1 MFLANKGGI
10 LMRYSRKRAH
20 PKKIIAGFQEV
31 FKGVCVKKTSQ
42 RNFFLTL
49 IAVSVSKT
57 FRINAIA
64 SRLPIDVAKE
74 KSKEKRLLRFLDTPF
89 PSQSVMEQWLV
100 YVLCCVWRSKRALQQ
115 ALVLI
120 DETDLPGGWKAIV
133 ASVSFRNRAIPIYWH
148 IYKNAEISDG
158 TYRSHNEIIQNFCVD
173 LNKQIAKATGS
184 QISVEPV
191 FIFDRGFARAKY
203 VIKFLDDRGINVV
216 MRVPRNVGVRVNG
229 SLRKLDDLQEGSYSD
244 ILYHATE
251 ALPLNLYIVRDE
263 AHDDPMYLISNR
275 VKGQQLHTYYKR
287 RMQIEHGFRDLK
299 SCFNFKDLVLK
310 KTQKPRIELLFLIGV
325 LAYGLLFLTYEK
337 AAGIWQKTFH
347 STRKIYSVISIIK
360 KVIEVMWTHEK
371 LLLFTQQTC
380 LRNLD
385 FLTTQ

>member
-1 MFLANKGGI
+1 
-10 LMRYSRKRAH
+10 MRYSRKRAN

-49 IAVSVSKT
+49 LAVSVSKT
-57 FRINAIA
+57 FRISEIA

-74 KSKEKRLLRFLDTPF
+74 KSKQKRLLRFLETPF
-89 PSQSVMEQWLV
+89 PCRCVMEQWLV
-100 YVLCCVWRSKRALQQ
+100 YVLGCLWRSKRASQQ
-115 ALVLI
+115 ALILI
-120 DETDLPGGWKAIV
+120 DETDLPGGWQAIV
-133 ASVSFRNRAIPIYWH
+133 ASVGFRNRAIPIYWH
-148 IYKNAEISDG
+148 VYKNAEISNG
-158 TYRSHNEIIQNFCVD
+158 TYRSHNEIIQNFCVALD
-173 LNKQIAKATGS
+173 KQIAQATSGKA
-184 QISVEPV
+184 IEPV

-203 VIKFLDDRGINVV
+203 VIKFLDDRGITIV

-229 SLRKLDDLQEGSYSD
+229 SMRKLDDLQEGTYSD

-251 ALPLNLYIVRDE
+251 ALPLNLYVVRDE

-275 VKGQQLHTYYKR
+275 IKGQQMHTYYKR

-310 KTQKPRIELLFLIGV
+310 KTHKLRIELLFLIVV

-347 STRKIYSVISIIK
+347 ATRKIYSVITIIK
-360 KVIEVMWTHEK
+360 KIIEAMWTHEK
-371 LLLFTQQTC
+371 LLLFTQQGC
-380 LRNLD
+380 LQNLD
-385 FLTTQ
+385 PLTTQ